1 MNPKVKFTL
10 QWVLMAPVAARV
22 ISFGSRYCLEF
33 FSAGKLTGYREL
45 LTTFPLGLL
54 LSLLTPWGWLMYG
67 GLIMMINGR
76 RRPGVWCSVG
86 GGAILGL
93 FWPVWATYLN

>member
-1 MNPKVKFTL
+1 MQRGTGVLQVAIVNPKVRVGL
-10 QWVLMAPVAARV
+10 QWVLMAPVADLV
-22 ISFGSRYCLEF
+22 ISFGGRYCIEF
-33 FSAGKLTGYREL
+33 FSTGTLTGYREL

-76 RRPGVWCSVG
+76 RRPGAWCPSSAV
-86 GGAILGL
+86 
-93 FWPVWATYLN
+93 